1 MCRGAI
7 VTHNGKLMWP
17 PPPPPTPPPTP
28 SKKEAKVEVKPVDFE
43 AEARSRAMLMTGA
56 AATVYGVGIGSPEAH
71 AQQMFTTFSL
81 ACIGG
86 CCPPPLVLIGHAARA
101 SAGAAPRP
109 APLPGEVTRLRIAGA
124 PCGIA
129 SVPFGA
135 QEGSLKP

>member
-1 MCRGAI
+1 MEDVVCRGAI

-86 CCPPPLVLIGHAARA
+86 CCPPPLVLIGHAA
-101 SAGAAPRP
+101 
-109 APLPGEVTRLRIAGA
+109 PLTPY
-124 PCGIA
+124 
-129 SVPFGA
+129 
-135 QEGSLKP
+135 